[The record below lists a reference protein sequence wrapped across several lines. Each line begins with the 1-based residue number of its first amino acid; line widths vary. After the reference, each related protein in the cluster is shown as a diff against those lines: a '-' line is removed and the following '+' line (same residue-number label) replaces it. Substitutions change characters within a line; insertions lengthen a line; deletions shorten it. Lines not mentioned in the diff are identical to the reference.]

1 MRSTTP
7 NREAGGADREEIT
20 LPEETEHVVVKEQ
33 PNRQAP
39 EYRMP
44 ASRLQQYDDVDLSE
58 YVDDEEKIEKVTV
71 VFEPGDEIPVSV
83 AADGT
88 YDSFTEMFAC
98 FDADGNRLDGN
109 SVRTDQA
116 VRQWEAQN

>member
-1 MRSTTP
+1 
-7 NREAGGADREEIT
+7 
-20 LPEETEHVVVKEQ
+20 
-33 PNRQAP
+33 
-39 EYRMP
+39 MP

-58 YVDDEEKIEKVTV
+58 YVDDDNDEPIEKVTV
-71 VFEPGDEIPVSV
+71 VFEPGDEIPVPV

-88 YDSFTEMFAC
+88 YNSFTEMFAC
-98 FDADGNRLDGN
+98 FDADGNRLDGS